1 MSSKQSFS
9 QPSVSKQS
17 WIYIFWNDLY
27 ISKFKYTTKEGL
39 YTCGRRFVE
48 NNIRENKS
56 IDLQIK
62 VFNHFIQ
69 QIYIRKK
76 ENLAIRRTDHQIVL
90 QSVMALLVLKQYE
103 EEDLLFFPPKYKKKS
118 IKSNAK
124 FTTNNR

>member
-1 MSSKQSFS
+1 MSK
-9 QPSVSKQS
+9 

-76 ENLAIRRTDHQIVL
+76 EKLAIRRTDHRIVL
-90 QSVMALLVLKQYE
+90 QSVMALLVLKQYD
-103 EEDLLFFPPKYKKKS
+103 EEDLLYFPPKYKKPKS
-118 IKSNAK
+118 IKSNTK